1 MQFGED
7 KRWLGAQLGAT
18 MVLHTWG
25 QNLSLH
31 PHVHCIVPSGG
42 LTKEGEW
49 QNPKKGN
56 EKFLFP
62 INAMKSVFRGIFMKG
77 LKSLIDSKTINLP
90 PDFPQEKTAYKTWLN
105 VLYEKEW
112 VIYAKR
118 PFGGPKQVIEYLG
131 RYTHKV
137 AISNQRI
144 KSFEDG
150 RVTFE
155 YKDYKDGGKKKE
167 MQLTAEEFIRRF
179 TQHILPPKFRRI
191 RHYGFLSNAAKGKA
205 LERARHSLGI
215 KAQAK
220 MDSAARKAEALR
232 RMLGE
237 NPNQC
242 RCCKEGTMVRIGI
255 IPRARSPS
263 VVPIVSGCTKG
274 AELSTAI
281 WLI

>member
-1 MQFGED
+1 M
-7 KRWLGAQLGAT
+7 
-18 MVLHTWG
+18 
-25 QNLSLH
+25 S
-31 PHVHCIVPSGG
+31 
-42 LTKEGEW
+42 
-49 QNPKKGN
+49 
-56 EKFLFP
+56 
-62 INAMKSVFRGIFMKG
+62 
-77 LKSLIDSKTINLP
+77 
-90 PDFPQEKTAYKTWLN
+90 
-105 VLYEKEW
+105 
-112 VIYAKR
+112 
-118 PFGGPKQVIEYLG
+118 
-131 RYTHKV
+131 
-137 AISNQRI
+137 
-144 KSFEDG
+144 
-150 RVTFE
+150 
-155 YKDYKDGGKKKE
+155 
-167 MQLTAEEFIRRF
+167 LTAEEFIRRF

-191 RHYGFLSNAAKGKA
+191 RHYGFPDFIGMYHLSNAAKGKA